1 MKIVINHVF
10 QIMNTVF
17 IQKKKKKKEEVTLVK
32 LVDTL
37 EKDFIIF
44 PFTLI
49 SDLDFNVYIVHI
61 YQEFKYIG
69 ERHNQQNLF

>member
-17 IQKKKKKKEEVTLVK
+17 IQKKKKVTLVK

-37 EKDFIIF
+37 EIDFIIF

-49 SDLDFNVYIVHI
+49 CDIDFNVYIVHI